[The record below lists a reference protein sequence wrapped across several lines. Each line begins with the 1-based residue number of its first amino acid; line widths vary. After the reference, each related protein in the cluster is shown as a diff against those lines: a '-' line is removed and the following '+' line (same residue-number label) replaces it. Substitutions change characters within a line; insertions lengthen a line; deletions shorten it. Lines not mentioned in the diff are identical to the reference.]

1 MQVKFNF
8 SKIAFSLLAVLFS
21 LQVFAEDPHEGKE
34 EKFNMSEMIMHH
46 IADSHEWHFATIGHT
61 HLSVPLPC
69 IVYSEKG
76 GLQVFSSSNFKD
88 EHHNLVPYNG
98 LVLEHEKI
106 HAQDGSKVYDFS
118 ITKNVAQLFI
128 SAILLIVVFMT
139 VRKGF
144 VKNKDKAPTGVQ
156 SMFEPIIVYVRD
168 EIARPNIG
176 EKHYMKFL
184 PYLLTLF
191 FFIWFNNLLGLLPG
205 SANVTGNIA
214 VTLVLGLIT
223 FVLTNINGKSGYWK
237 HLVAPPGVPGFV
249 LPLLIPVE
257 IIGVFVKPITLMIR
271 LFANITA
278 GHIILLSLIGLVFMF
293 KNAFVGVGVSVFV
306 LAINML
312 ELLVALLQAFI
323 FTLLTSMYI
332 GTALEEAHH
341 EEHH

>member
-1 MQVKFNF
+1 MQVKFHF
-8 SKIAFSLLAVLFS
+8 SKIVLSVAALFISLNI
-21 LQVFAEDPHEGKE
+21 FANDPEGKE
-34 EKFNMSEMIMHH
+34 EKFNMNEMIMHH
-46 IADSHEWHFATIGHT
+46 ISDSHEWHFATIGHT
-61 HLSVPLPC
+61 HLSLPLPC

-76 GLQVFSSSNFKD
+76 GLQVFMSSNFKD
-88 EHHNLVPYNG
+88 EHHNSVPYNG

-106 HAQDGSKVYDFS
+106 HATDGSHVYDIS

-128 SAILLIVVFMT
+128 SAILLLVIFFS
-139 VRKGF
+139 VRRGF
-144 VKNKDKAPTGVQ
+144 DKNKGKAPTGVQ
-156 SMFEPIIVYVRD
+156 SFLEPIILYVRD

-176 EKHYMKFL
+176 EKHYMRFL

-214 VTLVLGLIT
+214 ITMVLGIIT
-223 FVLTNINGKSGYWK
+223 FILTNVNGKSAYWK
-237 HLVAPPGVPGFV
+237 HLVAPPGVPSFV

-257 IIGVFVKPITLMIR
+257 IIGVFVKPLTLMIR

-278 GHIILLSLIGLVFMF
+278 GHIILLSLIGLIFMF
-293 KNAFVGVGVSVFV
+293 KNAFVGAGVSVFV

-332 GTALEEAHH
+332 GTALEEHH